1 MEILSSRVFWGGVII
16 LLGLSIILNAV
27 FRINFPFLKVLFSL
41 IIIYIGFSLLL
52 GSFGRKG
59 VNFSGNE
66 TSSVFGNAT
75 IKVDESNLAAK
86 YSAVFGSQVIDLSEL
101 KLSSDKKISFDAVFG
116 SQRVIIPK
124 GQKVRVKGSSA
135 FGSVRLP
142 SGGDVVFGDQ
152 VYTHD
157 GDSGS
162 TYLLHIDGDAVFGSI
177 RFDLR

>member
-1 MEILSSRVFWGGVII
+1 MEILSSRVFWGAVII

-59 VNFSGNE
+59 VRFSGNE
-66 TSSVFGNAT
+66 TSSVFGNAH
-75 IKVDESNLAAK
+75 ILVDEANLARK
-86 YSAVFGSQVIDLSEL
+86 YSTVFGSQVIDLTEL
-101 KLSSDKKISFDAVFG
+101 NPTSDQNISFDAVFG
-116 SQRVIIPK
+116 SQRVIVPK
-124 GQKVRVKGSSA
+124 RQKVRIKGSSA

-152 VYTHD
+152 IYTHE

-162 TYLLHIDGDAVFGSI
+162 TYTLHIDGDAVFGSI